1 MKRILIVTLV
11 IIVLLSLA
19 ACAAGPNAMEGSAL
33 RGGKPAGFLLGI
45 WHGFISLFTFIIS
58 LFSDKVGVYE
68 VNNNGGWY
76 NFGFILGLMMFYGGG
91 GSRTCSRK

>member
-1 MKRILIVTLV
+1 MKKIVVIGLIAFF
-11 IIVLLSLA
+11 LLSLN
-19 ACAAGPNAMEGSAL
+19 ACAAGPNAMEGTAL
-33 RGGKPAGFLLGI
+33 QGGKSAGFLLGV

-58 LFSDKVGVYE
+58 LFSDKVSVYE

-91 GSRTCSRK
+91 GSRTCSKR